1 MLSRQF
7 ARCAQL
13 HITTRWFTRNSI
25 IREINKTDKIP
36 VQKSETV
43 NEKVV
48 GKKRVCIQIETINL
62 VCNEVYSFNNYYLK
76 HYINLQILF
85 FAI

>member
-13 HITTRWFTRNSI
+13 RITTRWFTRNSV

-36 VQKSETV
+36 AQKSSETV
-43 NEKVV
+43 TEKVV

-62 VCNEVYSFNNYYLK
+62 VCNEVYSFKNYYLK
-76 HYINLQILF
+76 HY
-85 FAI
+85 